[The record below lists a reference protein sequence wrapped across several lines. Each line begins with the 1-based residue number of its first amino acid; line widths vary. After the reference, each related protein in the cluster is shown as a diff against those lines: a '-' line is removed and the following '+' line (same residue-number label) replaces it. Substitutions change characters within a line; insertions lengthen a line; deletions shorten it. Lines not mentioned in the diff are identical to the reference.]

1 MVINAEAQF
10 DTVAQWLA
18 ASVPGRTKA
27 NPSVRHRTDRAMK
40 CSKDGGDAC
49 PQTGVLAVIGENRVN
64 TTTAETACQDCPLR
78 QLPLFLNHSEEE
90 LVLVR
95 SLKLRERRL
104 NAAETLIHEGQT
116 DAPLFT
122 LLQGWAFRYKTL
134 CDGRRQILSFLLA
147 GDFIGVQQKMGDAA
161 AHGVDTLTEAVFCVF
176 QRDALWE
183 IHRRSPS
190 MGFNVTWLTA
200 HEESLVD
207 DTLLS
212 VGRRSA
218 EERIASL
225 LILLFKRA
233 AALQAD
239 AGAGGVPFPLTQQ
252 HVADGL
258 GLSLVHTNKTL
269 RKLERRGLHRIA
281 DGRLHLRD
289 VKSLARLADLY
300 GDGRP
305 PPRPLV

>member
-1 MVINAEAQF
+1 MA
-10 DTVAQWLA
+10 
-18 ASVPGRTKA
+18 
-27 NPSVRHRTDRAMK
+27 
-40 CSKDGGDAC
+40 
-49 PQTGVLAVIGENRVN
+49 TGVRAVFAAPCSTAPQSPIMSPTPPAAPTPPAPGSALPCAQCHLRPLALFQAHEA
-64 TTTAETACQDCPLR
+64 AEL
-78 QLPLFLNHSEEE
+78 E
-90 LVLVR
+90 LVQ
-95 SLKLRERRL
+95 SLKRRDMRL
-104 NAAETLIHEGQT
+104 LMGQTLIQEGQV
-116 DAPLFT
+116 DAPLYT
-122 LLQGWAFRYKTL
+122 LQSGWAFRFKTL
-134 CDGRRQILSFLLA
+134 SDGRRQILNFLLA

-161 AHGVDTLTEAVFCVF
+161 AHGVETLTDAVFCVF
-176 QRDALWE
+176 QRDSLWE

-218 EERIASL
+218 EERIATL

-239 AGAGGVPFPLTQQ
+239 AGASGVPFPLTQQ
-252 HVADGL
+252 HVADAL

-269 RKLERRGLHRIA
+269 RKLERSGLHHIG
-281 DGRLHLRD
+281 DGRLFMRD
-289 VKSLARLADLY
+289 VKALARLADLY

-305 PPRPLV
+305 PVRPLV

>member
-1 MVINAEAQF
+1 M
-10 DTVAQWLA
+10 
-18 ASVPGRTKA
+18 S
-27 NPSVRHRTDRAMK
+27 
-40 CSKDGGDAC
+40 
-49 PQTGVLAVIGENRVN
+49 
-64 TTTAETACQDCPLR
+64 
-78 QLPLFLNHSEEE
+78 
-90 LVLVR
+90 
-95 SLKLRERRL
+95 
-104 NAAETLIHEGQT
+104 
-116 DAPLFT
+116 
-122 LLQGWAFRYKTL
+122 
-134 CDGRRQILSFLLA
+134 DGRRQILSFLLA

-161 AHGVDTLTEAVFCVF
+161 AHGVDTLTDALFCVF
-176 QRDALWE
+176 RRDSLWE

-239 AGAGGVPFPLTQQ
+239 NGVSGVPFPLTQQ
-252 HVADGL
+252 HIADGL

-269 RKLERRGLHRIA
+269 RKLEARGLHRIA
-281 DGRLHLRD
+281 SGRLQLRD
-289 VKSLARLADLY
+289 AKALGRLADLY

-305 PPRPLV
+305 AQRPLI

>member
-1 MVINAEAQF
+1 MSP
-10 DTVAQWLA
+10 
-18 ASVPGRTKA
+18 SVPPTPEAPTAPR
-27 NPSVRHRTDRAMK
+27 
-40 CSKDGGDAC
+40 
-49 PQTGVLAVIGENRVN
+49 
-64 TTTAETACQDCPLR
+64 AETTCQACPLR
-78 QLPLFLNHSEEE
+78 PLKLFLEPTGDELE
-90 LVLVR
+90 LVQ
-95 SLKLRERRL
+95 SLKRREQRL
-104 NAAETLIHEGQT
+104 GPGETLIHEGQT
-116 DAPLFT
+116 DAPLYT

-134 CDGRRQILSFLLA
+134 SDGRRQVLSFLLA
-147 GDFIGVQQKMGDAA
+147 GDFVGVQQKMGDAA
-161 AHGVDTLTEAVFCVF
+161 AHGVETLTDAVFCVF
-176 QRDALWE
+176 HRDALWE
-183 IHRRSPS
+183 LHRRSPV

-200 HEESLVD
+200 HEESMVD

-218 EERIASL
+218 EERIASM

-239 AGAGGVPFPLTQQ
+239 AGSGGVVFPLTQQ
-252 HVADGL
+252 HIADGL

-289 VKSLARLADLY
+289 VKAMARLADLY

-305 PPRPLV
+305 PARPLV